1 MISYNDEKKF
11 KKIMKKKS
19 NEPEGGQVETD
30 KWPLALA
37 RPWGLAT
44 VLSVRRRRVSFDGNR
59 QIAKNEN
66 ARGAP
71 SPEIPQTTGWG
82 ELARPW
88 ASRQLVDEIF

>member
-1 MISYNDEKKF
+1 MFS
-11 KKIMKKKS
+11 
-19 NEPEGGQVETD
+19 GQVETD